1 MKRFLCITLF
11 FAFVFGVVSF
21 NTEVRAQEMQEYT
34 AHISDPEF
42 QAIVEES
49 MGEIINTR
57 ASSRSFSTKVV
68 AGARYTSSYFEV
80 SSGKYITIIATLS
93 ASGKVGIINSTG
105 TVRYVQGTNI
115 NHSFKINT
123 TDYYC
128 VFIQNLNSTAITAT
142 GSYAWN

>member
-1 MKRFLCITLF
+1 MKRYACILLFL
-11 FAFVFGVVSF
+11 AFVFGTVSF
-21 NTEVRAQEMQEYT
+21 DTEARAQELQEYT

-57 ASSRSFSTKVV
+57 ASSRSFSTKVI
-68 AGARYTSSYFEV
+68 AGARYTSAYFQV
-80 SSGKYITIIATLS
+80 SSGKYITVIATLS
-93 ASGKVGIINSTG
+93 LSGKVGIINSTG
-105 TVRYVQGTNI
+105 TIRYVQGTNI
-115 NHSFKINT
+115 NHAFKINT

-128 VFIQNLNSTAITAT
+128 VFIQNLNSTAITAA

>member
-1 MKRFLCITLF
+1 MKRYLCVLLFL
-11 FAFVFGVVSF
+11 AFVFGIMSF
-21 NTEVRAQEMQEYT
+21 NTEVCAKELQEYT

-49 MGEIINTR
+49 MGEIISTR
-57 ASSRSFSTKVV
+57 ANSRSFSTRVI

-80 SSGKYITIIATLS
+80 SAGDYITVIATLS
-93 ASGKVGIINSTG
+93 ASGKVGIISSSG
-105 TVRYVQGTNI
+105 SVRYVQGTNI
-115 NHSFKINT
+115 NHAFKINT

-128 VFIQNLNSTAITAT
+128 VFIQNLNSTSITAS